1 MKRAHGRSDHE
12 VMVEASSPWWRTELG
27 EVWEYRD
34 LVLLLVRRDLLA
46 TYKQSVL
53 GPLWQVIQPVLTAL
67 VFAVVFGFIG
77 RGQVGD
83 APPVL
88 FYMAGIV
95 PWMFFANVINRTSQ
109 TLVWNAALMTKVYFP
124 RLVAPLATTLAT
136 MVGFLLQLLVFGV
149 MATVY
154 HFTDGYGGAIGL
166 GLVALPVL
174 ILLTAMLALG
184 LGLFVA
190 GLTARY
196 RDLGFLVAFGV
207 QLLMYASPVIFPLAM
222 IPEGSKVRDWIVLN
236 PMSGIIEGF
245 RSALLGTPMDW
256 SLLAYPAMM
265 AVVILVLGLVIF
277 QRIQRSFADVI

>member
-1 MKRAHGRSDHE
+1 MKRAQGRSDHE
-12 VMVEASSPWWRTELG
+12 VLVEASSPWWRTDLG

-46 TYKQSVL
+46 TYKQSLL

-77 RGQVGD
+77 RGQVED

-88 FYMAGIV
+88 FYMAGVV

-136 MVGFLLQLLVFGV
+136 MVGFLLQLLVFGI
-149 MATVY
+149 MAVAY
-154 HFTDGYGGAIGL
+154 HLRGGHGGAIGPD
-166 GLVALPVL
+166 LVLLPLL
-174 ILLTAMLALG
+174 ILLTALLALG
-184 LGLFVA
+184 VGILVA

-196 RDLGFLVAFGV
+196 RDLGFLVSFGV

-222 IPEGSKVRDWIVLN
+222 IPAGSRVRDWIMLN

-256 SLLAYPAMM
+256 SLLAYPAVM
-265 AVVILVLGLVIF
+265 AVLILAIGIIVF

>member
-1 MKRAHGRSDHE
+1 
-12 VMVEASSPWWRTELG
+12 MVEASSPWWRTELG

-154 HFTDGYGGAIGL
+154 QFTDGYGGAIGL